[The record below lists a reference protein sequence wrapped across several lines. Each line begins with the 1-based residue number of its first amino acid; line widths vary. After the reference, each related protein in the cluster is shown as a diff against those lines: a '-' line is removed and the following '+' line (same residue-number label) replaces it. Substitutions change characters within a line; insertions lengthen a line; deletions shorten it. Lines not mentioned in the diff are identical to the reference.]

1 MSYQFDFLW
10 LGEYWP
16 QIAKGIAITSQL
28 TLVGGVIGVS
38 LGTACA
44 WARALGPSWLR
55 PIVGGYVE
63 LIRNTPFLIQLFY
76 LFRPAVAWFQAFGAD
91 RRQSGDDRQSRRL

>member
-44 WARALGPSWLR
+44 CVALAASASCP
-55 PIVGGYVE
+55 
-63 LIRNTPFLIQLFY
+63 
-76 LFRPAVAWFQAFGAD
+76 
-91 RRQSGDDRQSRRL
+91 RLAP